1 MLHTS
6 VGKDVLDPIERE
18 SPFSLFFNVP
28 QSLQKKK
35 KLFSFMYTIF
45 HLAIWLILQFFK
57 GIVVGGYFLKKGKK
71 KNEELH

>member
-1 MLHTS
+1 
-6 VGKDVLDPIERE
+6 
-18 SPFSLFFNVP
+18 
-28 QSLQKKK
+28 
-35 KLFSFMYTIF
+35 MYTIF